1 MFRARRR
8 GESKVTLEWL
18 AKVRISVAVGML
30 VAATFTIGISAC
42 GNGSSSGIVSPVYSA
57 PFSKDEGDVISS
69 QKVTTYS
76 TATTG
81 PSSAATQPGLD
92 SFYAQLICKSVSQ
105 QDCDSNIAN
114 LNTPQFGNFDLSKN
128 PIGDNPLGIRAID
141 AVKIDYNAINVDRS
155 VVQVSGGIAVPELAP
170 RSLKGIILYFH
181 GTTVQRSQVPSTFT
195 ATNNVTSYTD
205 SILMAAIL
213 ASRGYIVVMPD
224 YIGLGDD
231 AAHAHPYV
239 AYPSENAQ
247 SGLAMLKAA
256 RAYLKTAYHVNRG
269 LPLFITGYS
278 EGGAYAL
285 EAAHLMQKNP
295 RYASALNVRLREV
308 APISGFFDLSGT
320 GLPYLFDNISE
331 TNNQWFSLNPTISAL
346 SKPYLSAYLVLSFA
360 AYSGISPTDILASS
374 FYNCPQGAT
383 ECGASNNL
391 DGLYFTAPQSA
402 QYDSMVLG
410 LAYALATLTGWST
423 SQNAVTPLMTQTYA
437 DALMNRDM
445 ANPLYSQ
452 IVSADTYLFT
462 PKFPVNLVSLKQDSV
477 VTRKNT
483 DVAYNYFAG
492 QRPHGPYKEDL
503 VDNSLFLAQG
513 IATVGPV
520 DHTTELPFLIV
531 LVLNEFETAK

>member
-1 MFRARRR
+1 V

-18 AKVRISVAVGML
+18 AKVRICVAVRIL
-30 VAATFTIGISAC
+30 LATFAIAIAAC
-42 GNGSSSGIVSPVYSA
+42 GNGSSSGTVSPVYSA
-57 PFSKDEGDVISS
+57 PFSKDEGDVISG

-81 PSSAATQPGLD
+81 PSSATQPGLD
-92 SFYAQLICKSVSQ
+92 SFYAQLICTSLNQ
-105 QDCDSNIAN
+105 QECDSNTAN

-128 PIGDNPLGIRAID
+128 PIGDNPLGIKAID
-141 AVKIDYNAINVDRS
+141 AVKIDYNAINVDQS
-155 VVQVSGGIAVPELAP
+155 VVQVSGGIAVPELGP

-181 GTTVQRSQVPSTFT
+181 GTTVQRSHVPSTFT
-195 ATNNVTSYTD
+195 ATNNISNYTD

-213 ASRGYIVVMPD
+213 ASQGYIVVMPD
-224 YIGLGDD
+224 YVGLGDD

-239 AYPSENAQ
+239 AYPGENAQ

-256 RAYLKTAYHVNRG
+256 RAYLKTAYHVNRK

-320 GLPYLFDNISE
+320 GLPYLFDNISK
-331 TNNQWFSLNPTISAL
+331 TNNQWFSLDPAISAL

-374 FYNCPQGAT
+374 FYNCPQGTT

-402 QYDSMVLG
+402 QYDTVVLT

-423 SQNAVTPLMTQTYA
+423 SENAVTPLMTQTYA
-437 DALMNRDM
+437 NGLINRDM

-462 PKFPVNLVSLKQDSV
+462 PKFPVDLISLMQDSV

-492 QRPHGPYKEDL
+492 HRPHGPYKEDL
-503 VDNSLFLAQG
+503 VDNSLFLAKG
-513 IATVGPV
+513 IATVGPI